1 MTMADTVAVMHGGRI
16 DQLGPPRE
24 LYDLPR
30 TAFVATFLG
39 RSNLMAGTV
48 AEDLDGTLGVE
59 VCGRRVLVPADRVT
73 GSHPVG
79 SPVLVGVRPEKV
91 LVVPDVEDL
100 PHEVNLVGP
109 GTVLDVS
116 YSGVS
121 TEYLVEVPGVG
132 RSTVFTQNL
141 DAGPMAGE
149 GDQVHLAWQLRHT
162 FALPAE
168 VTAP

>member
-1 MTMADTVAVMHGGRI
+1 MTMADTVAVMHRGRI
-16 DQLGPPRE
+16 EQLGPPRE

-30 TAFVATFLG
+30 TPFVANFLG

-48 AEDLDGTLGVE
+48 AEDLGGALGVE
-59 VCGRRVLVPADRVT
+59 VGGRRVLVPAERVT

-91 LVVPDVEDL
+91 LVVTDVEDL
-100 PHEVNLVGP
+100 PREVNLVGP

-116 YSGVS
+116 YTGVS
-121 TEYLVEVPGVG
+121 TEYLVEVPGLG

-141 DAGPMAGE
+141 DTGPMAGE
-149 GDQVHLAWQLRHT
+149 GAQVHLAWQARHT
-162 FALPAE
+162 FALPVE
-168 VTAP
+168 EEAP